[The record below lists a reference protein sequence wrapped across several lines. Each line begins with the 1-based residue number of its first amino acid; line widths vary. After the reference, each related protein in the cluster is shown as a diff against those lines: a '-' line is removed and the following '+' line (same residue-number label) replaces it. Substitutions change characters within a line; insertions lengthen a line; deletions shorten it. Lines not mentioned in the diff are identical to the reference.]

1 MDAFSLHHIL
11 LDDAALLHVS
21 KNSRTL
27 CRADNACTHKGYR
40 ALYPTLDKV
49 LDRQHVCFR
58 QRPSHRREDISFV
71 ISAFVEKGDRPDR
84 WSPTA
89 LLLFSSA
96 SSPREHPCKRKAIYK
111 EIEPQSFTWT
121 HELKIQLE
129 CLQMLSLHFAND
141 PGEQMTVLYE
151 FGEFSDEGNALRDI
165 RQMVSDK
172 RQAEAGSEPT
182 SQDLPKITSQPAISC
197 SKNNNICTEII
208 SSNKQDE
215 ENPLAEGKTSNAG
228 NAEGFVGDP
237 TYVLPS
243 ASKRRRLRSQ
253 FPTNLRDF
261 PIPDWRAR
269 LDWGR
274 HWSLYLRAKSCLTK
288 IKNIIPEEVPPLELP
303 HPLEDDSSSATCSSL
318 RSTSSSL
325 SDEPHVQPEGIE
337 NANSNIS
344 TNISAG
350 SQVQILS
357 STPSP
362 QCLVSSDKVIK
373 HVYSDSVHSNSSIS
387 HSNRKYTPSSHPDSP
402 DPPTVIPTYTSHA
415 YENDPERVNWSIIEE
430 TKKFIASGNA
440 MIVKVLSGHRGTKL
454 QCSVVGWVDLD
465 VQDE

>member
-1 MDAFSLHHIL
+1 MEDSECSHLELGTVRTRAVLRCKHLNKWTKKLGESGFERLGFKDMDAFSLHHIL

-49 LDRQHVCFR
+49 LDRRHVCFR

-96 SSPREHPCKRKAIYK
+96 SSPREHPCKRKAISK

-165 RQMVSDK
+165 RQM
-172 RQAEAGSEPT
+172 
-182 SQDLPKITSQPAISC
+182 
-197 SKNNNICTEII
+197 
-208 SSNKQDE
+208 
-215 ENPLAEGKTSNAG
+215 
-228 NAEGFVGDP
+228 
-237 TYVLPS
+237 
-243 ASKRRRLRSQ
+243 
-253 FPTNLRDF
+253 
-261 PIPDWRAR
+261 
-269 LDWGR
+269 
-274 HWSLYLRAKSCLTK
+274 
-288 IKNIIPEEVPPLELP
+288 
-303 HPLEDDSSSATCSSL
+303 
-318 RSTSSSL
+318 
-325 SDEPHVQPEGIE
+325 
-337 NANSNIS
+337 
-344 TNISAG
+344 
-350 SQVQILS
+350 
-357 STPSP
+357 
-362 QCLVSSDKVIK
+362 
-373 HVYSDSVHSNSSIS
+373 
-387 HSNRKYTPSSHPDSP
+387 YTPSSHPDSP

-430 TKKFIASGNA
+430 AKKFIASGNA

>member
-1 MDAFSLHHIL
+1 MEDSECSHLELGTVRTRAVLRCKHLNKWTKKLGESGFERLGFKDMDAFSLHHIL

-96 SSPREHPCKRKAIYK
+96 SSPREHPCKRKAISK

-165 RQMVSDK
+165 RQM
-172 RQAEAGSEPT
+172 
-182 SQDLPKITSQPAISC
+182 
-197 SKNNNICTEII
+197 
-208 SSNKQDE
+208 
-215 ENPLAEGKTSNAG
+215 
-228 NAEGFVGDP
+228 
-237 TYVLPS
+237 
-243 ASKRRRLRSQ
+243 
-253 FPTNLRDF
+253 
-261 PIPDWRAR
+261 
-269 LDWGR
+269 
-274 HWSLYLRAKSCLTK
+274 
-288 IKNIIPEEVPPLELP
+288 NIIPEEVPPLELP